1 MSILGPGKHLSCTP
15 PRTSQQGSPPEAAP
29 AESPCCLG
37 PRSYTEAALPGCR
50 AQRGLKE
57 EGSGEVCM
65 EAAALKLVFNEW
77 GGPRAMEKRGDPQA
91 ELG

>member
-1 MSILGPGKHLSCTP
+1 MSVLGPGKHLSYTQ
-15 PRTSQQGSPPEAAP
+15 PRTSQQGSPPEAAQ

-50 AQRGLKE
+50 ARKGLRE

-65 EAAALKLVFNEW
+65 EEAALKLVFDEW
-77 GGPRAMEKRGDPQA
+77 VGPRAMKERGDPQA